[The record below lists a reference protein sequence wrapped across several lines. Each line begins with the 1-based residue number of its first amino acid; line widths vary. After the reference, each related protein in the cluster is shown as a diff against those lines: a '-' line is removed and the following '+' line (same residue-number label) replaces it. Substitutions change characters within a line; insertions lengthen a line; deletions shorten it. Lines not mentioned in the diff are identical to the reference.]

1 MGKGTYIDINTATI
15 ADVSA
20 HAATLEN
27 EVTSLQGELRT
38 AQVELSESLT
48 SLENYVRMC
57 FQKAVP
63 IQRLDTQKDTVEKV
77 VSLLGRA
84 SELAEEASRGLVNE
98 AEALQLAL
106 DAMTGAASCASVI
119 SVVVSALNGETDC
132 GDGWVSVG
140 TWARTKAYT
149 NGSKNWAPHWTT
161 KNDYSNYNVIE
172 GFDEKYVLYQ
182 KNYDHPGIAC
192 TATSDAIV
200 GSILNGR
207 VIAPDGTRWT
217 RDSSG
222 GWAYKW
228 QYTDKLEGSMKM
240 TVEEQCQTIYDY
252 IQAGTPVVMRVRG
265 HSVVAV
271 GIRQGADRSALT
283 PADILVV
290 DPGQGAVKNANEIYS
305 GWAKGTGQ
313 MEMAYGGEGYGL
325 RIPK

>member
-20 HAATLEN
+20 HAATLGN

-119 SVVVSALNGETDC
+119 SVVLSAVNGETDC
-132 GDGWVSVG
+132 GDGWVNVGNWAESPLAYKAKITSPYGRRSLYGNFHYGVDFGVPVG
-140 TWARTKAYT
+140 TQVRTPVSGTVIKAYT
-149 NGSKNWAPHWTT
+149 QSGGGNCVYIKGDDGYVYEFCHLSAFQCKTGDRVEAGANIALSGETGKYVTGPHLHFGVYQADQALDKRGKIIWKNPPSGYSYIPGSVDPQKHF
-161 KNDYSNYNVIE
+161 S
-172 GFDEKYVLYQ
+172 EKY
-182 KNYDHPGIAC
+182 GI
-192 TATSDAIV
+192 T
-200 GSILNGR
+200 L
-207 VIAPDGTRWT
+207 
-217 RDSSG
+217 
-222 GWAYKW
+222 
-228 QYTDKLEGSMKM
+228 
-240 TVEEQCQTIYDY
+240 
-252 IQAGTPVVMRVRG
+252 
-265 HSVVAV
+265 
-271 GIRQGADRSALT
+271 
-283 PADILVV
+283 
-290 DPGQGAVKNANEIYS
+290 
-305 GWAKGTGQ
+305 
-313 MEMAYGGEGYGL
+313 
-325 RIPK
+325 